1 MPSHAPI
8 LIDDE
13 LAAFMQGGIS
23 VNLASRSV
31 GMMPSVARALGCR
44 VTGAGSTVRILVSQQ
59 QAAQVLADV
68 RETGM
73 LAVVVS
79 EPASHRT
86 YQLKGGGARIEAPGS
101 EDLLAVHAYRVSFP
115 AQLEKLGYPPLMI
128 RTFLSCPD
136 EDVVAVVFAPDA
148 VFSQT
153 PGSNAGCALKGST

>member
-1 MPSHAPI
+1 MPNHAPI

-23 VNLASRSV
+23 LNLASRSL

-44 VTGAGSTVRILVSQQ
+44 VTDGCRSVRILVSQQ

-79 EPASHRT
+79 EPSSHRT

-101 EDLLAVHAYRVSFP
+101 EDLMAVHGYRVSFP
-115 AQLEKLGYPPLMI
+115 AHLEKLGYPPLMI

-136 EDVVAVVFAPDA
+136 EDVVAVVFSPEA

-153 PGSNAGCALKGST
+153 PGSNAGCELKGRP

>member
-1 MPSHAPI
+1 MTDHAPI

-23 VNLASRSV
+23 LNLAARD
-31 GMMPSVARALGCR
+31 GRMMPSVARALGCR
-44 VTGAGSTVRILVSQQ
+44 VTGNGRSVRILVSQQ

-86 YQLKGGGARIEAPGS
+86 FQLKGGRARIEAPGA

-115 AQLEKLGYPPLMI
+115 AHLEGLGYPPLMI

-136 EDVVAVVFAPDA
+136 EDVVAIVFSPDA
-148 VFSQT
+148 VFLQT
-153 PGSNAGCALKGST
+153 PGSHAGSELKGRP